1 MSSSILRTKCH
12 ISMEL
17 LWLPVWTTSLVLLL
31 SLLAAGTAVSSKAGE
46 QKADVSDPTAIGK
59 GLGGE

>member
-1 MSSSILRTKCH
+1 
-12 ISMEL
+12 MEL

-59 GLGGE
+59 GLGGEWM